1 MSAPEADDLSALS
14 YEQARDQLVEVV
26 HRLESGEVELSEA
39 LALWQRGEKLAA
51 ACQERLDGARAV
63 VEAARPSGTED

>member
-1 MSAPEADDLSALS
+1 MSAPDTDDLSGLS

-63 VEAARPSGTED
+63 VEAARPSDSED